1 MQRYCWFFVDKVFC
15 CSSTSHT
22 QKAANVQHTS
32 STWENPLQKIYF
44 VRNINHKRMVV
55 EIVCD
60 NCSLSC
66 VALSARNKA
75 TNPFGMI
82 ITLSRIAKGG
92 QKHAMIFPGIYF
104 QPCMQYT
111 VAFPWNKCA
120 HCVIKKCYSWFS
132 FTSVLSIFHTHLD
145 SMRVQMLNILE
156 SRCSA
161 HVLRF

>member
-1 MQRYCWFFVDKVFC
+1 
-15 CSSTSHT
+15 
-22 QKAANVQHTS
+22 
-32 STWENPLQKIYF
+32 
-44 VRNINHKRMVV
+44 MVV

-145 SMRVQMLNILE
+145 SMRVQMLNILDVQHTYYA
-156 SRCSA
+156 SKWQSVFTISI
-161 HVLRF
+161 VLRMTRSYSNLNVLRP

>member
-104 QPCMQYT
+104 QPWHFRGINALIVWSRNAT
-111 VAFPWNKCA
+111 AG
-120 HCVIKKCYSWFS
+120 
-132 FTSVLSIFHTHLD
+132 SVLRLFYQFFIRISIQCVYKCSIF
-145 SMRVQMLNILE
+145 
-156 SRCSA
+156 
-161 HVLRF
+161 